1 MIVKYTFHQLLANHI
16 IEIPII
22 QRDYAQ
28 GRVSDSVNY
37 IRERFVKSLV
47 HHIVHKEDLHLG
59 FVYGKIEGKE
69 RQREARLHQD
79 SVKTLLHTVT
89 QYAQQFNIAIDTKIN
104 VSEIES
110 SNSLIFIPLDGQ
122 QRLTTLYL
130 LYWYISM
137 RKGEAPTELVNF
149 KYNNRK
155 MALAFFEQLT
165 HKPNIDVILKEL
177 DGNLDKQI
185 KKYTWYL
192 DKWKYDATVSGAL
205 VMLQAIH
212 QEFSSYTEFDFNS
225 FNPQD
230 LPFKF
235 DFLDL
240 DDLRQS
246 DELYIKM
253 NERGKQLTDF
263 EHFKAWLQDC
273 MEKKQL
279 SADDNAFLEIFWNK
293 IDTEWLNFF
302 WNNINEDYRSLDDFY
317 FNYLK
322 TLAINFHLSSCTN
335 SHLPNH
341 LKELLQKIR
350 NSETY
355 DKQSVKYIPLS
366 QFIIEFGQKNGTK
379 ETFELFSI
387 ECLKYIDS
395 TISTLIDLDDDINR
409 KINAIVKAP
418 FTSNRVNILSLYL
431 KNNLFT
437 PNYWDQVY
445 YFFITELLKSD
456 SANLDFWMRSMRNII
471 YNTYI
476 QSPENLYDALKSI
489 RALMDSSI
497 QDLEQVMKT
506 DQFNLSFFDKNQVKE
521 EVFKSK
527 LDSTLWNINEIHQL
541 EDHEYFMGQTQFVF
555 ELANGDRNLFSKY
568 AELLSELFATKE
580 NEIFLQQALLTKG
593 DYLVERTN
601 HSFCRISFDSL
612 RSRND
617 NWRQIFDNDTRRSLL
632 KKLLDDLINQP
643 EHTLLEKLKSIIK
656 KHKFTV
662 EDWEYYFVANDR
674 AIEECKYNE
683 IRWFSENDVRLLQ
696 SSTITG
702 YHLELRTMWLY
713 QELINSNFDIN
724 PFEKQE
730 YLWDKNT
737 GGCPGIKLSSFS
749 FQNKKYDLDI
759 RFAKDGSG
767 YELCFYH
774 KASSISDRLADVEV
788 VKLLSDFVYDNN
800 YRHYYHKVK
809 KESILDYLNHIK
821 TVLFTLKFND

>member
-47 HHIVHKEDLHLG
+47 HHIVNKEDLHLG

-89 QYAQQFNIAIDTKIN
+89 QYAQQFNIDVATKIN
-104 VSEIES
+104 VSKIES
-110 SNSLIFIPLDGQ
+110 NNSLIFIPLDGQ
-122 QRLTTLYL
+122 QRLTTLFL

-137 RKGEAPTELVNF
+137 RKGEAPTELINF

-155 MALAFFEQLT
+155 LALAFFEEMT
-165 HKPNIDVILKEL
+165 NKTNIDIILKEL
-177 DGNLDKQI
+177 DDALDQQI
-185 KKYTWYL
+185 KRYTWYL

-212 QEFSSYTEFDFNS
+212 QEFISYTNFDFNS
-225 FNPQD
+225 VNLQD

-263 EHFKAWLQDC
+263 EHFKAWLQDGA
-273 MEKKQL
+273 EKKQL
-279 SADDNAFLEIFWNK
+279 SDDDKGFLEIFWKK

-302 WNNINEDYRSLDDFY
+302 WKNIDADFRFLDDFY

-322 TLAINFHLSSCTN
+322 TLAINFHLSTCEN
-335 SHLPNH
+335 SNLPIH

-350 NSETY
+350 SSDTY
-355 DKQSVKYIPLS
+355 DNKESVRYIPLS
-366 QFIIEFGQKNGTK
+366 QFVIELKDDNGTL
-379 ETFELFSI
+379 EIFELFSI
-387 ECLKYIDS
+387 DCLKYIDS
-395 TISTLIDLDDDINR
+395 TISTLIEVNEDIDE
-409 KINAIVKAP
+409 KINLIVREP
-418 FTSNRVNILSLYL
+418 FISKRKNVLSLYL
-431 KNNLFT
+431 KNNVFT

-445 YFFITELLKSD
+445 YYFILELLKSNKT
-456 SANLDFWMRSMRNII
+456 NLNFWIRSMRNII

-476 QSPENLYDALKSI
+476 QNPDNVFDALKSI
-489 RALMDSSI
+489 RNLMHSDI
-497 QDLEQVMKT
+497 LDLEEAMKSEN
-506 DQFNLSFFDKNQVKE
+506 FSLSFFDKNQVAE
-521 EVFKSK
+521 EIYKCK
-527 LDSTLWNINEIHQL
+527 LDPTIWDFNEIHEL
-541 EDHEYFMGQTQFVF
+541 ENHEYFMGQIQFVF
-555 ELANGDRNLFSKY
+555 ELANGDKDLFSKY
-568 AELLSELFATKE
+568 SEFLSKLFSTRD
-580 NEIFLQQALLTKG
+580 NEIYLQQALLTKG
-593 DYLVERTN
+593 DYLVARTN
-601 HSFCRISFDSL
+601 HSFCRISYDSL

-617 NWRQIFDNDTRRSLL
+617 NWRQIFDDEKRRNLL
-632 KKLLDDLINQP
+632 KNLLDDLINLSDS
-643 EHTLLEKLKSIIK
+643 ELVNKLKAIIR
-656 KHKFTV
+656 KHKFTKD
-662 EDWEYYFVANDR
+662 DWQYYFVENGR
-674 AIEECKYNE
+674 AIKECKYNE
-683 IRWFSENDVRLLQ
+683 IRRFTPNDVRLLH
-696 SSTITG
+696 SSAITG
-702 YHLELRTMWLY
+702 YHLELRTIWLF
-713 QELINSNFDIN
+713 QELKNSNFDID
-724 PFEKQE
+724 PFEKKE

-737 GGCPGIKLSSFS
+737 GGAPGIKLSSFK
-749 FQNKKYDLDI
+749 FLEKAYDLDI

-774 KASSISDRLADVEV
+774 KTGTISDRLADVQV
-788 VKLLSDFVYDNN
+788 VKLLNDFTYDDNHK
-800 YRHYYHKVK
+800 YYFRHVDRD
-809 KESILDYLNHIK
+809 SVIDYLSELKNK
-821 TVLFTLKFND
+821 LLTL

>member
-1 MIVKYTFHQLLANHI
+1 
-16 IEIPII
+16 
-22 QRDYAQ
+22 
-28 GRVSDSVNY
+28 
-37 IRERFVKSLV
+37 
-47 HHIVHKEDLHLG
+47 
-59 FVYGKIEGKE
+59 
-69 RQREARLHQD
+69 
-79 SVKTLLHTVT
+79 
-89 QYAQQFNIAIDTKIN
+89 
-104 VSEIES
+104 
-110 SNSLIFIPLDGQ
+110 
-122 QRLTTLYL
+122 
-130 LYWYISM
+130 
-137 RKGEAPTELVNF
+137 
-149 KYNNRK
+149 
-155 MALAFFEQLT
+155 
-165 HKPNIDVILKEL
+165 
-177 DGNLDKQI
+177 
-185 KKYTWYL
+185 
-192 DKWKYDATVSGAL
+192 
-205 VMLQAIH
+205 
-212 QEFSSYTEFDFNS
+212 
-225 FNPQD
+225 
-230 LPFKF
+230 
-235 DFLDL
+235 
-240 DDLRQS
+240 
-246 DELYIKM
+246 
-253 NERGKQLTDF
+253 
-263 EHFKAWLQDC
+263 
-273 MEKKQL
+273 
-279 SADDNAFLEIFWNK
+279 
-293 IDTEWLNFF
+293 
-302 WNNINEDYRSLDDFY
+302 
-317 FNYLK
+317 
-322 TLAINFHLSSCTN
+322 
-335 SHLPNH
+335 
-341 LKELLQKIR
+341 
-350 NSETY
+350 SETY

-527 LDSTLWNINEIHQL
+527 LDSTLWSINEIHQL

-601 HSFCRISFDSL
+601 HSFCRISYDSL

-662 EDWEYYFVANDR
+662 EDWEYYFVANGR

-713 QELINSNFDIN
+713 QELINSNFDIIL
-724 PFEKQE
+724 FE
-730 YLWDKNT
+730 
-737 GGCPGIKLSSFS
+737 
-749 FQNKKYDLDI
+749 
-759 RFAKDGSG
+759 
-767 YELCFYH
+767 
-774 KASSISDRLADVEV
+774 
-788 VKLLSDFVYDNN
+788 
-800 YRHYYHKVK
+800 
-809 KESILDYLNHIK
+809 
-821 TVLFTLKFND
+821 